1 MELSDRFDAWLQD
14 LDVPASEGKLARLDR
29 ENRRI
34 RRGRPAKKK
43 PSALRAQALY
53 AKGLAKPFAHNV
65 APLTG
70 LRSATAPDVG
80 TLGAHPS
87 APRLLPKRKRHARLP
102 ELEGA
107 EARPQGGST
116 LPARSFPLGGPTGA
130 DACAKLQRQLA
141 EAASMEHSGDP
152 DLGPGYAV
160 WGLVPDGVA
169 ARAPPTLAVVS
180 NPPTLVW
187 RDGRERA
194 GGPSLV
200 ARSWTWGADAD
211 GHRGWLGLGDD
222 EKRAI
227 EQRLLG
233 ARLAAPRSLGDEEA
247 DEDGRRRSAA
257 RRGLHRRPLVGL
269 DGAPV
274 VVLKFADGGANGSVG
289 MEARAAGDRVE
300 AEAHPATFDGHR
312 RRGSTTG
319 HACAFYR
326 SPLAARCALK
336 ALFDVEPHGDDA
348 RGRYGV
354 ALQAYVKPKGPSAW
368 MVRAV
373 VDAGGGGGGAPGPGP
388 WRRGDGSKHRGAQPY
403 CWVFS
408 DGDPVATDSAR
419 ATRPEAPAA
428 AAAPPRCSIVKSV
441 PTAASWRGPKA
452 AAAAALHGIN
462 ALLPPS
468 LCLRSLAADFV
479 QDEDGRWWML
489 QIKAAR
495 PRRDGA
501 DLGDAWRAGKVPG
514 AVAVVTERASPTQ
527 APADDHLLHGNQSLH
542 HYEETCE
549 AELATI
555 AAAGATSDRPC
566 AGQYCDLP
574 VPRAHRHVYGDTL
587 HQGARFSVPRKVVFD
602 KPRADDAGA
611 PPPDASVTRLI
622 TMTRRERLSL
632 YDTIHVCACCHF
644 QYVGPPRALNVPR
657 PVDPA
662 AIGAAVDG
670 IVDAARDR
678 DPAERPD
685 DPPPPAFAVPP
696 ALADDDDDDDDDDDG
711 AAKDAE
717 IAELRAEISALR
729 GALPREP
736 TPRAPTPPP
745 TPPPPNAAATLLAAM
760 DDIDAIHSQATA
772 TMETAMEHHF
782 RNAASFLDDLDAT
795 MATALRD
802 GYGAAPPADDYA
814 DDDFEAPG

>member
-80 TLGAHPS
+80 TLGAHRRRRGSCRSGRGTRCPSSRARRRGAGRQHAARAELPS
-87 APRLLPKRKRHARLP
+87 AARRAP
-102 ELEGA
+102 
-107 EARPQGGST
+107 T
-116 LPARSFPLGGPTGA
+116 PARGSS
-130 DACAKLQRQLA
+130 
-141 EAASMEHSGDP
+141 ASWPRPRAWSTRATRTR
-152 DLGPGYAV
+152 PGSPG
-160 WGLVPDGVA
+160 GLVPGGA
-169 ARAPPTLAVVS
+169 PRAPTLAVVC

-200 ARSWTWGADAD
+200 ARSWAWGATRTAT
-211 GHRGWLGLGDD
+211 GLARPGDD
-222 EKRAI
+222 ERAI

-274 VVLKFADGGANGSVG
+274 AVLKFADGGANGSVG

-300 AEAHPATFDGHR
+300 AEAHPRPSTATGAAAR
-312 RRGSTTG
+312 RRATR
-319 HACAFYR
+319 AFYR
-326 SPLAARCALK
+326 ARRAARLK

-348 RGRYGV
+348 RGKYGV

-373 VDAGGGGGGAPGPGP
+373 VDAGGGGGARARALAP
-388 WRRGDGSKHRGAQPY
+388 GDGSKHRGAQPY

-428 AAAPPRCSIVKSV
+428 AAAPPRCSIGVN
-441 PTAASWRGPKA
+441 G
-452 AAAAALHGIN
+452 
-462 ALLPPS
+462 LLPPS

-495 PRRDGA
+495 ARDGA

-514 AVAVVTERASPTQ
+514 AVAVVPERASPAR
-527 APADDHLLHGNQSLH
+527 APADDHLLRDNQSLH
-542 HYEETCE
+542 RYEETCE

-574 VPRAHRHVYGDTL
+574 VPKAHRHVYGDTL

-602 KPRADDAGA
+602 KPRADDATA

-644 QYVGPPRALNVPR
+644 QYVGPRAQRAETRGPR
-657 PVDPA
+657 

-685 DPPPPAFAVPP
+685 DPPPPAFARGLPLAGGAVPP
-696 ALADDDDDDDDDDDG
+696 EPAAMSSRTALMVQPRNGTWLAG
-711 AAKDAE
+711 PGGGTV
-717 IAELRAEISALR
+717 RATS
-729 GALPREP
+729 P
-736 TPRAPTPPP
+736 
-745 TPPPPNAAATLLAAM
+745 ATLHRPA
-760 DDIDAIHSQATA
+760 SQTGRGGPRRSNRFEGGQWKSISSESNTVREVYGRKAKAPLLFARASSPSGGRPRSPFNFTA
-772 TMETAMEHHF
+772 TGYAKSPPGSRPRPLLGPPRFDPELETSRRRAVEA
-782 RNAASFLDDLDAT
+782 RAAV
-795 MATALRD
+795 
-802 GYGAAPPADDYA
+802 
-814 DDDFEAPG
+814 

>member
-70 LRSATAPDVG
+70 LRSATAPD
-80 TLGAHPS
+80 LGLG
-87 APRLLPKRKRHARLP
+87 RGR
-102 ELEGA
+102 
-107 EARPQGGST
+107 RP
-116 LPARSFPLGGPTGA
+116 P
-130 DACAKLQRQLA
+130 
-141 EAASMEHSGDP
+141 
-152 DLGPGYAV
+152 
-160 WGLVPDGVA
+160 
-169 ARAPPTLAVVS
+169 
-180 NPPTLVW
+180 
-187 RDGRERA
+187 
-194 GGPSLV
+194 
-200 ARSWTWGADAD
+200 
-211 GHRGWLGLGDD
+211 GWLGLGDD

-269 DGAPV
+269 GGAPV
-274 VVLKFADGGANGSVG
+274 VVLKFADGGENGSVG

-319 HACAFYR
+319 HACAFYEPAR
-326 SPLAARCALK
+326 RCALK

-348 RGRYGV
+348 RGKYGV
-354 ALQAYVKPKGPSAW
+354 ALQAYVKPKGP
-368 MVRAV
+368 
-373 VDAGGGGGGAPGPGP
+373 
-388 WRRGDGSKHRGAQPY
+388 
-403 CWVFS
+403 
-408 DGDPVATDSAR
+408 
-419 ATRPEAPAA
+419 
-428 AAAPPRCSIVKSV
+428 SV

-452 AAAAALHGIN
+452 AAAAALQGVN
-462 ALLPPS
+462 GLLPPS

-514 AVAVVTERASPTQ
+514 AVAVVPERASPAR
-527 APADDHLLHGNQSLH
+527 APADDHLLRDNQSLH
-542 HYEETCE
+542 RYEET
-549 AELATI
+549 
-555 AAAGATSDRPC
+555 DRPC

-574 VPRAHRHVYGDTL
+574 VPKAHRHVYGDTL

-602 KPRADDAGA
+602 KPRADDATA

-657 PVDPA
+657 PADPA

-685 DPPPPAFAVPP
+685 DPPPPAFAPRNGTWLAGPGGGTVRATSPATLHRPASQTGRGGPRRSNRFEGGQWKSISSERPVAARRRPGRRVPRSGGHSVFDDASVGSLHSTLSKLSMP
-696 ALADDDDDDDDDDDG
+696 TFKVHPGDQHSHQNRCQTEFFSNLAYG
-711 AAKDAE
+711 RPPTVQPKAASNAGIRNADHYWRVVKDAPGHDNWKLYSPSKTN
-717 IAELRAEISALR
+717 AR
-729 GALPREP
+729 GARYSTPQSNTVREVYGRKAKAPLLFARASSPSGGRPRSP
-736 TPRAPTPPP
+736 FNFTATGYAKSPPGSRPRSPSSRAPRFDPELETGRRRAVER
-745 TPPPPNAAATLLAAM
+745 AAV
-760 DDIDAIHSQATA
+760 
-772 TMETAMEHHF
+772 
-782 RNAASFLDDLDAT
+782 
-795 MATALRD
+795 
-802 GYGAAPPADDYA
+802 
-814 DDDFEAPG
+814 